1 MEREVILSDGR
12 RLAAT
17 EKNGAGD
24 TLVVLVHGWCCRRSD
39 WHAYLESAPETV
51 SFLAPDLP
59 GHGDSAATPGTWTVA
74 GMARDIA
81 DLVRARRPGQVVLVG
96 HSMGGAVALEAAA
109 LLESVAAVVFVD
121 TFIIPYGDLSE
132 DDAAGIERGFHEDF
146 PAAVGRLVDANT
158 SDAMPEHR
166 KQALGGQ
173 MASAP
178 ADKMLPLWGD
188 LLRWNPEPAFAA
200 VTAPLFAINGEM
212 IPEAARQR
220 CAGRVAETVLAS
232 PGHFPQWEQPDA
244 FSQALTK
251 QLEALRL

>member
-59 GHGDSAATPGTWTVA
+59 GHGDSASTPGTWTVA
-74 GMARDIA
+74 GMARDLA
-81 DLVRARRPGQVVLVG
+81 AMVNARRPARVVLVG

-121 TFIIPYGDLSE
+121 TFIIPYGYLSE

-146 PAAVGRLVDANT
+146 PAAVGRLVEANT
-158 SDAMPEHR
+158 SDAMPEPL
-166 KQALGGQ
+166 KQALAAQ

-178 ADKMLPLWGD
+178 PDKMLPLWGD
-188 LLRWNPEPAFAA
+188 LLRWSPEPAFAA
-200 VTAPLFAINGEM
+200 VNAPLFAINGEM
-212 IPEAARQR
+212 IPDVARQR
-220 CAGRVAETVLAS
+220 CAGRVTETVLAY
-232 PGHFPQWEQPDA
+232 PGHFPQWERPGE
-244 FSQALTK
+244 FSQALNK